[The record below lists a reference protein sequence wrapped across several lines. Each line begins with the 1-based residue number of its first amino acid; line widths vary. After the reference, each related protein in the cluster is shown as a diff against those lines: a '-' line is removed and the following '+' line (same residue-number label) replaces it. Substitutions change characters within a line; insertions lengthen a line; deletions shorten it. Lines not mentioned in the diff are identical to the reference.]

1 MRHAENLGKREI
13 NKENKLRRI
22 KAAARTLFVSS
33 GYDEASTREIAV
45 KAEVALGTLFLYASN
60 KRDLLFLVV
69 NDELEEVNAKAIAAI
84 RADVTLIENL
94 LAAFRPL
101 YAFFGKEPQLSRLT
115 LREMMFYETGEQA
128 KRFIKT
134 RERMVGLCIEL
145 VHVAKNRREVRSSV
159 DTQTAGEVLYA
170 IFQIQIRRW
179 LTLPRHNVANGI
191 SRLQAALQIAITG
204 LASTDNGDNV
214 RT

>member
-1 MRHAENLGKREI
+1 MRHAERLGKREI
-13 NKENKLRRI
+13 NKEDKLRRI
-22 KAAARTLFVSS
+22 KAAARALFVSS
-33 GYDEASTREIAV
+33 GYDDASTREIAV
-45 KAEVALGTLFLYASN
+45 KAEIALGTLFLYASN

-69 NDELEEVNAKAIAAI
+69 NDELEDVATKAIAAI
-84 RADVTLIENL
+84 RPDVALIDNL

-101 YAFFGKEPQLSRLT
+101 YVFFGKEPRLSRLT

-145 VHVAKNRREVRSSV
+145 VAMAKSRKEVRSSA

-170 IFQIQIRRW
+170 IFQIEIRRW
-179 LTLPRHNVANGI
+179 LTLPRHNVADGI
-191 SRLQAALQIAITG
+191 SRLRAALQIAIGG
-204 LASTDNGDNV
+204 LSAIANGATV